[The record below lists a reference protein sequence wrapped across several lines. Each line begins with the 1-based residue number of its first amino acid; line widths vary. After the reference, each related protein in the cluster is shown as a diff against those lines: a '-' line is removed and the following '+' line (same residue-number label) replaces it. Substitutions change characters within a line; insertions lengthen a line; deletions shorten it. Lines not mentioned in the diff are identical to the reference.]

1 MMESDAELEQAL
13 YAAFAREAAP
23 ATLMAGVEGRMGANF
38 GAMEPALAGVD
49 GRVFIPT
56 FAGLEITTQSR
67 WTSMLSLGAHALI
80 CALIV
85 LFALDQWHT
94 REVQKKL
101 IATVDVMPFIP
112 AANLKDTM
120 GGGGGGGNH
129 ELLEASKG
137 KLPKFAKQQIAPP
150 QILRLDNP
158 KLAVEPTVVMPQIKL
173 PDASMPD
180 LGVPQSPQ
188 VAFASQGSGSGSGFG
203 TGSGGGIGSGNGNG
217 IGPGEGSGYGGGIYH
232 VGGGVS
238 NPILIYAPDPEFSDE
253 ARRAKYQGV
262 CVVGLVVDAQG
273 NPQRVH
279 VVRAAGDGAGREGN
293 GGGAGVQVQASGFQR
308 QAGCG
313 GRGYRGELQDLLIF
327 RQGSRREPAVRCT
340 HPGPKGAA

>member
-1 MMESDAELEQAL
+1 MMDNDGDLEQAL

-23 ATLMAGVEGRMGANF
+23 ETLMAGVERRMGENF
-38 GAMEPALAGVD
+38 GAMELQGAGTG

-67 WTSMLSLGAHALI
+67 WTSLLSVGTHVVLCSLI
-80 CALIV
+80 L

-94 REVQKKL
+94 RQLQKRL
-101 IATVDVMPFIP
+101 QATLVETPFIP
-112 AANLKDTM
+112 AANLKDVM

-137 KLPKFAKQQIAPP
+137 QLPKFAKTQLAPP
-150 QILRLDNP
+150 QILKIDNP
-158 KLAVEPTVVMPQIKL
+158 KLAVEPTVVMPAIKL
-173 PDASMPD
+173 PDANMPD
-180 LGVPQSPQ
+180 LGIPQSSQ
-188 VAFASQGSGSGSGFG
+188 VAFASAGSGSGSGFG
-203 TGSGGGIGSGNGNG
+203 TGSGGEVGSGNGNG
-217 IGPGEGSGYGGGIYH
+217 VGPGEGGGYGGGLYH

-262 CVVGLVVDAQG
+262 CVVGVIVDPTG

-279 VVRAAGDGAGREGN
+279 IVRPLGMGLDEKALEAVKLYKFKPAMLKGKAVAVEVDIEVN
-293 GGGAGVQVQASGFQR
+293 
-308 QAGCG
+308 
-313 GRGYRGELQDLLIF
+313 F
-327 RQGSRREPAVRCT
+327 RIY
-340 HPGPKGAA
+340 

>member
-1 MMESDAELEQAL
+1 MMDNDADLEQAL

-23 ATLMAGVEGRMGANF
+23 ATLLAGVEGRMSANL
-38 GAMEPALAGVD
+38 GGMQLEPAVAGAS
-49 GRVFIPT
+49 GRNFIPT

-67 WTSMLSLGAHALI
+67 WTSILSLGTHAIL
-80 CALIV
+80 CALIL

-94 REVQKKL
+94 RQLQRKMM
-101 IATVDVMPFIP
+101 ATTVDVTPFMP

-137 KLPKFAKQQIAPP
+137 KLPKFAKTQIAPP
-150 QILRLDNP
+150 QILRIDNP

-173 PDASMPD
+173 PDANMPD
-180 LGVPQSPQ
+180 LGVPQSSQ

-203 TGSGGGIGSGNGNG
+203 SGSGGGIGSGRGNG
-217 IGPGEGSGYGGGIYH
+217 IGPGEGGGYGGGIYK

-238 NPILIYAPDPEFSDE
+238 NPILIYAPDPEFSDD

-262 CVVGLVVDAQG
+262 CVVGLIVDPMG
-273 NPQRVH
+273 NPQH
-279 VVRAAGDGAGREGN
+279 VRIVRPLGMGLDEKALAAVKEYKFKPAMLKGKAVAVEVDIEVN
-293 GGGAGVQVQASGFQR
+293 
-308 QAGCG
+308 
-313 GRGYRGELQDLLIF
+313 F
-327 RQGSRREPAVRCT
+327 RIY
-340 HPGPKGAA
+340 